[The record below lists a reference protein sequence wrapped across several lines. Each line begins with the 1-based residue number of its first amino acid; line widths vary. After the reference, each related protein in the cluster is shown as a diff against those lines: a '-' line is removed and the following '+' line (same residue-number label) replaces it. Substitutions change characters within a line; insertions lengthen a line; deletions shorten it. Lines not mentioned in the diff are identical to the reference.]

1 MSDVYDAFSLL
12 EEAVDKEIVLANEK
26 GAELLRSGEL
36 GQAKQLMEKSEKL
49 GSLKKQVG
57 ALRRS
62 YAKVGQTKERR
73 RQRMGGTPQEAF
85 QEPILEVLRRM
96 GGKGKA
102 REVVGKVGEMMGSR
116 LENEIDQEPLSDGS
130 PRWMNRC
137 WWARN
142 DLREQGKLKSG
153 SRRGTWELS

>member
-1 MSDVYDAFSLL
+1 MSDVDDAFVLL
-12 EEAVDKEIVLANEK
+12 QEAVDKEIALTNEK
-26 GAELLRSGEL
+26 GAKLLRSGEL
-36 GQAKQLMEKSEKL
+36 GQAKQLMGKSERL
-49 GSLKKQVG
+49 ESLKKQVG

-62 YAKVGQTKERR
+62 HAKVGQTKKRR

-85 QEPILEVLRRM
+85 REPILRVLRRM
-96 GGKGKA
+96 GGKGRA

-142 DLREQGKLKSG
+142 DLREEGKIRSD
-153 SRRGTWELS
+153 SPRGTWELS